1 MNGSYCARMT
11 VSEVEQAFHAILTR
25 GITDEDWVGWTEHL
39 TEDVLYVERVFGT
52 MHGRDAVRT
61 WITDLMTA
69 KADVHGVL
77 NWFAVAGDRVVFDMT
92 NRIYHPDPSKP
103 PLDFAGLTVLR
114 YAGDGLFGYEED
126 YWDTKG
132 SERAYAEFM
141 AAVERCGGRGL
152 EGGRL
157 ERLEAERKAHNHA
170 VLAAGPYGG

>member
-1 MNGSYCARMT
+1 MS

-25 GITDEDWVGWTEHL
+25 GITDEDWVGWTDHL

-52 MHGRDAVRT
+52 MHGREAVRA
-61 WITDLMTA
+61 WITELMAA

-77 NWFAVAGDRVVFDMT
+77 NWFTVAGDRVVFDMT
-92 NRIYHPDPSKP
+92 NRIYHPDPSQP

-114 YAGDGLFGYEED
+114 YAGDGRFGYEED

-132 SERAYAEFM
+132 SERAYGEFM

-170 VLAAGPYGG
+170 VLAAGPYGGR